1 MPLGANISLT
11 ATAGGATAIER
22 TSYVKINIAR
32 LAPARPDQQFS
43 QAGSAVHLQESL
55 PVSVRR
61 LEAKDIE
68 QVVAIEKEAF
78 SPLWVSSPF
87 KRDLNNKRASY
98 LVACFDDEV
107 SPEEIL
113 AEIDADQPEDRRPPA
128 LWSRVLGRIG
138 FSSKVETEPENGAFD
153 IAGYVSVWYQA
164 DEAHITEIAVK
175 ESLRSRGIGEL
186 LLIGSL
192 EAAIEYGSKV
202 MTLEARV
209 SNFIAHR
216 MYQKYNFKSV
226 GIRKAYYSD
235 NREDA
240 VIMTTV
246 PINTD
251 EYHELFTNLQ
261 STYQERW
268 GRMCIDH

>member
-1 MPLGANISLT
+1 M
-11 ATAGGATAIER
+11 
-22 TSYVKINIAR
+22 
-32 LAPARPDQQFS
+32 QQ
-43 QAGSAVHLQESL
+43 SL

-61 LEAKDIE
+61 LRAEDID

-98 LVACFDDEV
+98 LVASFEEGV
-107 SPEEIL
+107 SFKEIW
-113 AEIDADQPEDRRPPA
+113 AQVEMDKTDQLDNPPPPN
-128 LWSRVLGRIG
+128 LWSRVVGRLG
-138 FSSKVETEPENGAFD
+138 FSSGAATKHKVEAFN
-153 IAGYVSVWYQA
+153 IAGYISVWYQG
-164 DEAHITEIAVK
+164 DESHITEIAVK
-175 ESLRSRGIGEL
+175 ESLRGRGIGEL

-192 EAAIEYGSKV
+192 KAAIEYGSRV

-216 MYQKYNFKSV
+216 LYQKYKFNSV

-240 VIMTTV
+240 VIMTTSA
-246 PINTD
+246 IDTE
-251 EYHELFTNLQ
+251 EYRKLFADLQ
-261 STYQERW
+261 LTYKSRW
-268 GRMCIDH
+268 GRMSIDY